1 MRHDGRCAGGP
12 KSIKVELIVRL
23 SAACSA
29 ERLVLLVECEKPM
42 ANMLGAKMT
51 RMDANRPLLH
61 LVLTDLHFWVPV
73 LVLLGGLVVLR
84 WIS

>member
-12 KSIKVELIVRL
+12 KSIKVELIVLL

-29 ERLVLLVECEKPM
+29 ERLVLLAECEKPM